1 MLVTG
6 KEILQHAHKNNY
18 AVGAFN
24 ISNLEIA
31 KRRLF
36 YRHLKAQ
43 SNMQASR
50 NCPLLLRCWLTKRLF
65 RLHCTW
71 IMGQPMKPLSAV
83 SGMAGHPL

>member
-31 KRRLF
+31 KAVLDAASEC
-36 YRHLKAQ
+36 KAPVILQ
-43 SNMQASR
+43 TSE
-50 NCPLLLRCWLTKRLF
+50 
-65 RLHCTW
+65 
-71 IMGQPMKPLSAV
+71 SAF
-83 SGMAGHPL
+83 L